1 MSSWDT
7 RDYDIEVSADGTTW
21 ATIVQARANTADVT
35 SHVAP
40 ATGRYVR
47 LDVLTAEQTGN
58 DAARIYELEI
68 YG

>member
-1 MSSWDT
+1 
-7 RDYDIEVSADGTTW
+7 VTT
-21 ATIVQARANTADVT
+21 
-35 SHVAP
+35 HVKP

-58 DAARIYELEI
+58 SAARIYEFEV